1 MLTAVR
7 WAWLVPGMVARAADA
22 FGTTAIHGHPTADT
36 HRLFAGRAAVL
47 RRLAAWADEAHA
59 LADAYS

>member
-1 MLTAVR
+1 
-7 WAWLVPGMVARAADA
+7 MVARAADA